1 MGFFSEQDRDEWIT
15 LAAPQPARRRRWGSA
30 MSSSALV
37 HIAIVAG
44 LFAPVAPI
52 FVSPRL
58 VAHGEGGNAAP
69 ATAIAL
75 YVPSDLRAAIAPK
88 PAALTL
94 PTAPRP
100 ENPQKS
106 AAKKRMNALAPE
118 HPAGDKAAGS
128 PSGTSYVGLTYGD
141 EVKPALP
148 SVFPDLKIHRDDLP
162 DGVQGDVVIEVTID
176 TQGNVIEE
184 KLLQGIG
191 HGVDERAIAVVRDWR
206 FRPATRNGVPI
217 PSKHDVHFH
226 FPS

>member
-1 MGFFSEQDRDEWIT
+1 MAFFEQDREEWIT
-15 LAAPQPARRRRWGSA
+15 LADPQPARRRRWGSA

-37 HIAIVAG
+37 HLGIVA
-44 LFAPVAPI
+44 LLAWPVAPI

-69 ATAIAL
+69 AAAIAL
-75 YVPSDLRAAIAPK
+75 YVPADLPSVIAPK
-88 PAALTL
+88 TTSMTL

-106 AAKKRMNALAPE
+106 AAKKRMNALEPE
-118 HPAGDKAAGS
+118 HPSGDKAAGS
-128 PSGTSYVGLTYGD
+128 PAGTSYVGLTYGD
-141 EVKPALP
+141 EVRPALP
-148 SVFPDLKIHRDDLP
+148 SIFPDLKIHRDELP

-176 TQGNVIEE
+176 TQGNVVEE
-184 KLLQGIG
+184 RLLQGLG
-191 HGVDERAIAVVRDWR
+191 HGIDERAIATVRDWR

>member
-1 MGFFSEQDRDEWIT
+1 MAFFEQDRAEWIT
-15 LAAPQPARRRRWGSA
+15 LAEPQPARRRRWGSA
-30 MSSSALV
+30 MTSSALL
-37 HIAIVAG
+37 HAAIAAV

-69 ATAIAL
+69 AVAIAL
-75 YVPSDLRAAIAPK
+75 YVPTDLQRVTAPK
-88 PAALTL
+88 TTSVTL
-94 PTAPRP
+94 PAAPRP
-100 ENPQKS
+100 EKPQKS
-106 AAKKRMNALAPE
+106 AAKKRMNALEPE
-118 HPAGDKAAGS
+118 HPSGDKAAGS
-128 PSGTSYVGLTYGD
+128 PEGSSYVGLAYGD

-148 SVFPDLKIHRDDLP
+148 SIFPDLKIHREDLP

-176 TQGNVIEE
+176 TQGAVVEE

-191 HGVDERAIAVVRDWR
+191 HGIDERAIAVVRDWR